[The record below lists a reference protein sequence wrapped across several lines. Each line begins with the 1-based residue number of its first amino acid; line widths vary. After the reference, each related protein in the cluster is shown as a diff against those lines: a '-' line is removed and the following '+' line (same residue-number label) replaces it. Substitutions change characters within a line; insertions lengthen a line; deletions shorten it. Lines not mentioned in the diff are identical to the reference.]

1 MCAQRRV
8 ANHYHLSVST
18 RAAVWLSGVGLA
30 RDPHDMLHILYSKV
44 CVTTQV
50 TALCIYNRIDDRYNA
65 HRAAR
70 KANIECRLSL
80 LWVGISDISQTH
92 LVICVPSR
100 VSQTP
105 KPRTFA
111 YNIFGAVT
119 SWMSPLGLLSCL
131 YKHSIQYNVLSH
143 VTRKRELNSDTK
155 AIYTQQI
162 QPKTPKLINTIPSS
176 LGE

>member
-50 TALCIYNRIDDRYNA
+50 TALCIYIRIEDRYNA

-70 KANIECRLSL
+70 KANIERRLSL

-92 LVICVPSR
+92 LVICVLFR

-111 YNIFGAVT
+111 YNIYSAQSLREWARWVCLAVF
-119 SWMSPLGLLSCL
+119 
-131 YKHSIQYNVLSH
+131 
-143 VTRKRELNSDTK
+143 
-155 AIYTQQI
+155 
-162 QPKTPKLINTIPSS
+162 INTAYSTMCCRMS
-176 LGE
+176 RENAS